1 MPGLKKVILENAD
14 KFRRCLVEKMLVYSL
29 DREVNFT
36 DEPLIQELVNEMS
49 TQDDRMHSLIHA
61 LVASETFQS
70 K

>member
-1 MPGLKKVILENAD
+1 
-14 KFRRCLVEKMLVYSL
+14 MLVYSL
-29 DREVNFT
+29 DREVSFT

-61 LVASETFQS
+61 LVSSEIFQS